1 MVASAVE
8 YAALISAA
16 NLTQNNNTNARSK
29 KLINMKTI
37 NLLTLTVVTGSLLA
51 FTTKAGIIGSKH
63 DFSNPS
69 QYSFNNNP
77 ADPNTVCSVCH
88 TPHHADANSG
98 PLWGHDSV
106 SAAPAYW
113 TMYAKNGAQTS
124 PGANVKYI
132 VPTAPNPSSL
142 ACLSCH
148 DGSVAIN
155 AYGDPSAPNGA
166 PNRANPIS
174 LSGIYAISEQSGN
187 LSHSHPISFKY
198 SDVVGF
204 GTTKD
209 QFIYPQDNSV
219 LQPLP
224 GSSSTF
230 TPGPDMSIK
239 GFLLDGQG
247 NLECSSCHDV
257 HGQLGSAY
265 DARLNPSLL
274 KINGTAANTINGQQT
289 GSLLCRSCHNK

>member
-1 MVASAVE
+1 
-8 YAALISAA
+8 
-16 NLTQNNNTNARSK
+16 
-29 KLINMKTI
+29 MKTI
-37 NLLTLTVVTGSLLA
+37 NLLTLTVVTGSLLG
-51 FTTKAGIIGSKH
+51 FTSQAGIVGSKH
-63 DFSNPS
+63 DFS
-69 QYSFNNNP
+69 QWSFNNNP

-106 SAAPAYW
+106 SASPAYW
-113 TMYAKNGAQTS
+113 TMYAANVGPGVKSS
-124 PGANVKYI
+124 PGASVKYV
-132 VPTAPNPSSL
+132 VPSAPNPSSL

-155 AYGDPSAPNGA
+155 AYGDPAAPNGA
-166 PNRANPIS
+166 PNRANPVS
-174 LSGIYAISEQSGN
+174 LSGVYAISEQSGN
-187 LSHSHPISFKY
+187 LSHSHPISFNY
-198 SDVVGF
+198 QSVVGV
-204 GTTKD
+204 GND
-209 QFIYPQDNSV
+209 QFIWPQDNAV

-230 TPGPDMSIK
+230 TPGSVMTIK
-239 GFLLDGQG
+239 GFLLDSSG

-265 DARLNPSLL
+265 DPLLNPSLL
-274 KINGTAANTINGQQT
+274 KINGTAPNTINGNPT